1 MTNQIFKSPIPDNI
15 LYDFIEKICLF
26 KNKNFY
32 TLSPVSFKKASFLNL
47 LDDFCNSI
55 KTYYY
60 TSKQHYINREL
71 NYSKLITII
80 RQICKHK
87 KIPITSNIKYDKSKY
102 SIYYYIFFD
111 S

>member
-55 KTYYY
+55 KIYYY